1 MKYLPSTPLR
11 ISGKTTTPA
20 VRLGVST
27 SDGDIEAPVGY
38 DIESY
43 ALASMTGSKVHNAHV
58 EEFAGEG
65 FNFGDIIGVWLVL
78 PADPNLSAAA
88 AQAERAR
95 EEKEREEATKKKKGR
110 GAKKATT
117 SAPTK
122 QSDKDDAAAAMLVDN
137 AAAAAAAS
145 LPAVSDAELVQNR
158 KFHRHSFL
166 RFYKNGLPLGG
177 ASTAA
182 QIASGIVGPGVN
194 AWSDKDVVRATYFPA
209 VSLYMG
215 ATVRLNFGPDFWCV
229 PEEVTKGVALA
240 MQQNQQS
247 QAAQAEAASTAAA
260 AAPATAASPSALP
273 PAAPFTPSAAAS
285 SAVTPA
291 PSSFRHPLPRP
302 LLTSGLFPHLDASGS
317 SLQLNPKQLAHN
329 VAVAE
334 EARQRGQS
342 IHSQAVREKGTGSNA
357 HSLLFVIPVSCAR
370 CLQRRSRHR
379 GQRTCR
385 RTAALRRAAKCKH
398 KQRSARSSAFQSELS
413 QRVAACC
420 VLIAASDSAL
430 KFCSTESFCDRTRDS
445 NSGFE

>member
-1 MKYLPSTPLR
+1 MKYLPSAPLR

-88 AQAERAR
+88 AAAERAR
-95 EEKEREEATKKKKGR
+95 EEKEREATKKKKGR

-117 SAPTK
+117 AAPPK
-122 QSDKDDAAAAMLVDN
+122 SDKDDAAAAMLVDS

-177 ASTAA
+177 VSTAS

-229 PEEVTKGVALA
+229 PEEVTKGVAVA
-240 MQQNQQS
+240 MQQNQMS
-247 QAAQAEAASTAAA
+247 QAAQAEAVVNAAAA

-273 PAAPFTPSAAAS
+273 SAAPSTPSASAAS
-285 SAVTPA
+285 ASPAAHALCA
-291 PSSFRHPLPRP
+291 PSSSFRPPLSRP
-302 LLTSGLFPHLDASGS
+302 VLTSGLFPHLDGSGS
-317 SLQLNPKQLAHN
+317 TLQLNPKQMAHN

-334 EARQRGQS
+334 EARQRG
-342 IHSQAVREKGTGSNA
+342 K
-357 HSLLFVIPVSCAR
+357 
-370 CLQRRSRHR
+370 RRH
-379 GQRTCR
+379 THKR
-385 RTAALRRAAKCKH
+385 RTRAK
-398 KQRSARSSAFQSELS
+398 FQSSL
-413 QRVAACC
+413 AAFS
-420 VLIAASDSAL
+420 VLCL
-430 KFCSTESFCDRTRDS
+430 
-445 NSGFE
+445 